1 MILNLGI
8 VTMLTGAVSSVLVA
22 ARLKGDD
29 KLDEN
34 KYHEHLIIAGWNPA
48 VQSALRLIE
57 ANELAAEASF
67 LLLLK
72 VRSTLFSVAFSRIN

>member
-29 KLDEN
+29 KLDET
-34 KYHEHLIIAGWNPA
+34 KFHGHLIIAGWNS
-48 VQSALRLIE
+48 QFNQHLD
-57 ANELAAEASF
+57 
-67 LLLLK
+67 
-72 VRSTLFSVAFSRIN
+72 